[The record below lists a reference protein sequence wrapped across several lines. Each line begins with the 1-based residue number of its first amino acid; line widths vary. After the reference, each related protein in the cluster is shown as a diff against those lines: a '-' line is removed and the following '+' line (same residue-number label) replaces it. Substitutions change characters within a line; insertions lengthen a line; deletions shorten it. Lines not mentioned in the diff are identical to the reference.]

1 MMYGAQ
7 SDKFD
12 YHMVGFDE
20 PILNYFLT
28 KDGLYCDV
36 QRVGS
41 FNLFNDTRY
50 DWKARPTHTVNLLLP
65 FFYPTSFI
73 FFVSHSPLCPSL
85 LSYYSYPITDP
96 ITSIL
101 FTTLSPP
108 HSSTTTTTNTPSCL
122 LPFLFSSPLL
132 SSELVYLNRKISL
145 NMVAKKCGG
154 GLNGDD
160 FKIDHNASPYVPE

>member
-7 SDKFD
+7 NDKFD

-50 DWKARPTHTVNLLLP
+50 Y
-65 FFYPTSFI
+65 YPTI
-73 FFVSHSPLCPSL
+73 TLCINHYMKSLYPFHTL
-85 LSYYSYPITDP
+85 LSFFSHLIP
-96 ITSIL
+96 SN
-101 FTTLSPP
+101 TLYHSQKHPLIHPP
-108 HSSTTTTTNTPSCL
+108 
-122 LPFLFSSPLL
+122 
-132 SSELVYLNRKISL
+132 SELVYLNRKISL

-160 FKIDHNASPYVPE
+160 FKIDHNASPYVPEK